1 MMYMSY
7 FKNLNKPTLRNIGVI
22 YIQIAFKVKICL
34 SDVFRVTSICNGDCS
49 PHSGGLTEEEFRT
62 KEEEQ
67 GTWESKATITVLLR
81 VGF

>member
-22 YIQIAFKVKICL
+22 YIQIAFKVKM